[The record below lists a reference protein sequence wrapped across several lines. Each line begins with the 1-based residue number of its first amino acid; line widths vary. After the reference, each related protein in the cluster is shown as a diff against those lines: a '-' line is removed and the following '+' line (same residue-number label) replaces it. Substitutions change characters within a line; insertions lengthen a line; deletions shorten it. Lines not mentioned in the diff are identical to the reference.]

1 MKITHMEFLKRKE
14 TSRFEHEDFKVYV
27 TVEEGQNATEVAMS
41 AVKFVEEILA
51 RKAQPGM
58 NAQTEMKLETTK
70 VEKLKPESEGKVAT
84 ETKAPLAQEAVKE
97 PTKKAAKKAEPAAQ
111 AEEKKEVK
119 EEAKTEVK
127 EEKKSK
133 RMSTKEVMYDRGND
147 IHKKVLRAYLDDTFI
162 GWNEGANG
170 AKASK
175 ASKEL
180 DGKPFLD
187 SEGQIL
193 RTFKEAFASY
203 MN

>member
-1 MKITHMEFLKRKE
+1 MNITHMEFLKRKE

-27 TVEEGQNATEVAMS
+27 KLNENQDATEVAMS

-51 RKAQPGM
+51 RKAQPGV
-58 NAQTEMKLETTK
+58 NAQIDMKLEVTK
-70 VEKLKPESEGKVAT
+70 VPNLKSQSEEKVAT
-84 ETKAPLAQEAVKE
+84 ETKAPAPTVEKE
-97 PTKKAAKKAEPAAQ
+97 PTKRAAKKAEPV
-111 AEEKKEVK
+111 EEVK
-119 EEAKTEVK
+119 EEKK

-133 RMSTKEVMYDRGND
+133 RLSTKEVVYDRGND
-147 IHKKVLRAYLDDTFI
+147 VHKKVLRAYLDDTFMS
-162 GWNEGANG
+162 WNEGANG

>member
-27 TVEEGQNATEVAMS
+27 KLEEDQDATTVAME

-51 RKAQPGM
+51 RKAQPGI
-58 NAQTEMKLETTK
+58 NSQIDMKLEVTK
-70 VEKLKPESEGKVAT
+70 VPNLKSQSEEKVAT
-84 ETKAPLAQEAVKE
+84 ETKAPAPTVEKE
-97 PTKKAAKKAEPAAQ
+97 PTRRAAKKAEPAAKVEQ
-111 AEEKKEVK
+111 E
-119 EEAKTEVK
+119 EVK

-133 RMSTKEVMYDRGND
+133 RLSTKEVVYDRGND
-147 IHKKVLRAYLDDTFI
+147 VHKKVLRSYLDDTFMS
-162 GWNEGANG
+162 WNEGANG